1 MTRLIIGALA
11 VGLALTGALAFA
23 LAQTGGDGQHR
34 GPRLAVQERRE
45 RAVHLRAARGR
56 QLARPRHD
64 PA

>member
-23 LAQTGGDGQHR
+23 LAQTGGGDGQHR

-45 RAVHLRAARGR
+45 RAVHLRAA
-56 QLARPRHD
+56 
-64 PA
+64 